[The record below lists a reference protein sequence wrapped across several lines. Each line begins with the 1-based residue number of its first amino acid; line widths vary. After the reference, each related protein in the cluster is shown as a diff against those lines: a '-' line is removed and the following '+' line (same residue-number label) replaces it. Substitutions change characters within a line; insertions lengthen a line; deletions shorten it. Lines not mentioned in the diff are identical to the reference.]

1 MHLAVIVKRIDISDN
16 SPTNKL
22 MDIGDKTAIEFAV
35 NVRDKNEK
43 ANSKVSAICI
53 APSESSEVIRECF
66 SSGADHGYLLDD
78 KTFESVNLDGLIT
91 LLNKTVTHLENCDVV
106 LMSSPSSDNVT
117 VSLGKK
123 LADALNF
130 KHIPYVESI
139 ERLSHSKL
147 LVRTKKGTEVVEIPV
162 LINLACDLEQ
172 HIPNASRIMKIYKK
186 EVTILNAK
194 DLDFDLQKANSGG
207 PVQLSISDAIE
218 ASKKKAIR

>member
-1 MHLAVIVKRIDISDN
+1 MHLAVIVKRIDTSDN

-53 APSESSEVIRECF
+53 APSDSSEVVRECF
-66 SSGADHGYLLDD
+66 SFGADEGYLLDD
-78 KTFESVNLDGLIT
+78 KSFESVNLDGLIN
-91 LLNKTVTHLENCDVV
+91 LLHKTIEHLQNFDVV
-106 LMSSPSSDNVT
+106 LMSSPSTDNVT

-123 LADALNF
+123 LADALNY
-130 KHIPYVESI
+130 KHISHVESV

-162 LINLACDLEQ
+162 LINIACDLEQ
-172 HIPNASRIMKIYKK
+172 VIPSASRIMKIYKK
-186 EVTILNAK
+186 EVHILNAK
-194 DLDFDLQKANSGG
+194 DLDFDLQKANGG

-218 ASKKKAIR
+218 ASKKKAVR